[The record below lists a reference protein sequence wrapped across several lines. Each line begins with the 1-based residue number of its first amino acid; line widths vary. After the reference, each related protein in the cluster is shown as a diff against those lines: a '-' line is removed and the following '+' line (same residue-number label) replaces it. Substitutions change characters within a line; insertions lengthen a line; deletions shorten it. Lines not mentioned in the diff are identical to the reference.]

1 MSRTKV
7 KQNLIDAS
15 FGNILEQIVYRADG
29 RTITTSAGNITVPNI
44 TAGTNISGTTFV
56 DFPGSNINYLPPTGT
71 TFVACEIKFYA
82 GMADSSGHIDNYK
95 APTVIFNVDG
105 TDVTSSRR
113 AWLQQNSWDVDY
125 TNYLLMRITGGSDN
139 IAGEEIGTWNTAKTI
154 KLRACSYSAGY
165 AYKANMAYHYQ
176 GAAQNIVIPP
186 VIKITAY
193 S

>member
-44 TAGTNISGTTFV
+44 TAGTNITSATLV
-56 DFPGSNINYLPPTGT
+56 DFPGSNIDYLPPTGT
-71 TFVACEIKFYA
+71 TLVACEIKFFA
-82 GMADSSGHIDNYK
+82 GMADHSGHVDNYK
-95 APTVIFNVDG
+95 APTVLFNVDG

-113 AWLQQNSWDVDY
+113 AWLEQYAWDVDY
-125 TNYLLMRITGGSDN
+125 TNHLVMQITGGSDN
-139 IAGEEIGTWNTAKTI
+139 LAAEEMGTWTTAKTI
-154 KLRACSYSAGY
+154 KLRAAAY
-165 AYKANMAYHYQ
+165 AANYGYKANMTYHYQ
-176 GAAQNIVIPP
+176 GAALNIVIPP

>member
-1 MSRTKV
+1 
-7 KQNLIDAS
+7 
-15 FGNILEQIVYRADG
+15 
-29 RTITTSAGNITVPNI
+29 
-44 TAGTNISGTTFV
+44 
-56 DFPGSNINYLPPTGT
+56 
-71 TFVACEIKFYA
+71 
-82 GMADSSGHIDNYK
+82 MADSSGHIDNYK

-154 KLRACSYSAGY
+154 KLRACSYNAGY